1 MLQKSYGKDF
11 HEDLKRNSFYKIH
24 ERTPIF
30 RWVDLKNEIIL
41 WRLKKDAESIHV
53 SRYPVVGFFERD
65 LEVEKEVDLMMAV
78 VKQIRSLRGEY
89 KLTNKQKTKEES

>member
-1 MLQKSYGKDF
+1 M
-11 HEDLKRNSFYKIH
+11 
-24 ERTPIF
+24 
-30 RWVDLKNEIIL
+30 
-41 WRLKKDAESIHV
+41 

-89 KLTNKQKTKEES
+89 KLTNKQKTKAGSGNAVFPYFESFSSHNSWAINISFVVSF

>member
-1 MLQKSYGKDF
+1 MKF
-11 HEDLKRNSFYKIH
+11 F
-24 ERTPIF
+24 
-30 RWVDLKNEIIL
+30 

-89 KLTNKQKTKEES
+89 KLTNKQKTKEESWKIWR